1 MKIENLT
8 DQIKQATGLHN
19 RFFDMQN
26 ALLAS
31 EHWEFWIGRLF
42 RNEMYQLDK
51 RIKEL
56 EAARRKYYGRI
67 GHHG

>member
-1 MKIENLT
+1 MKIEHLT

-19 RFFDMQN
+19 RFFEMQ
-26 ALLAS
+26 AELLVS
-31 EHWEFWIGRLF
+31 DHWEFWIGRLF
-42 RNEMYQLDK
+42 RNEMHQLDK

-67 GHHG
+67 GRYG